1 MSKILVWDEERQK
14 EADRQYD
21 ICRLEALMMNLE
33 TMAILRARREEE
45 AQRAAKAALEA
56 EGAQ

>member
-1 MSKILVWDEERQK
+1 
-14 EADRQYD
+14 
-21 ICRLEALMMNLE
+21 MMNLE